1 MQTTS
6 PPPVTLITG
15 ASHRIGKSIAT
26 SLHKKGFAVI
36 VHYHHSQRDAE
47 RLCDAFNNERADS
60 AVAIHADLASFT
72 DVETLATTGLKQWGR
87 IDALINNASVFN
99 REPDVA
105 NIDAEHWQQAIDV
118 NVRAAYQLSAQL
130 HDALKKQQGNIINLI
145 DIYAER
151 PLKSH
156 TSYNVSKA
164 ASAMLVKS
172 LALEFSPSI
181 RVNGISPGAI
191 LWPEKQHDSAQ
202 NLKEQ
207 QNELLHKIPLSCLG
221 NVDAI
226 TQTVHYLLSCNYITG
241 QIINVDGGRSITI

>member
-6 PPPVTLITG
+6 TSPVALITG
-15 ASHRIGKSIAT
+15 ASHRIGNAIAS

-36 VHYHHSQRDAE
+36 VHYHHSHSDAE
-47 RLCDAFNNERADS
+47 RLCEAFNNERADS
-60 AVAIHADLASFT
+60 AVAIHADLTSVK
-72 DVETLATTGLKQWGR
+72 DVEALATTGLKQWGR

-99 REPDVA
+99 REPDDA
-105 NIDAEHWQQAIDV
+105 NIDAEHWQQAMDV

-130 HDALKKQQGNIINLI
+130 QGALKKQQGNIINLV

-164 ASAMLVKS
+164 ANAMLIKS

-191 LWPEKQHDSAQ
+191 LWPEIHNDSVQ
-202 NLKEQ
+202 NIKEQ
-207 QNELLHKIPLSCLG
+207 QNELLQKIPLSRLG
-221 NVDAI
+221 SVDAI
-226 TQTVHYLLSCNYITG
+226 TQTVHYLLNCNYITG